1 MKRREFFKSIGSGAI
16 GSSALLAACTGKG
29 NGNDGNAAEPP
40 KDKMTMREN
49 PNTHDRVSLLGY
61 GMMRLPVEGG
71 GSGRENPEAGIDQEM
86 VNRQVDYAIDHGV
99 NYFDTSPAYCQGRSE
114 HATGIALSR
123 HPRDKYFIATKMSNF
138 APQSWPR
145 EASIEMFENSLKEL
159 QVDYIDYLLMHGI
172 GMGAQDSK
180 GQYLDGMEA
189 FNARYIDNGIL
200 DWLVE
205 QKKKGRIRNLGFSYH
220 GDVKVFDMLLKR
232 HDEGRYHWDFV
243 QIELNYL
250 DWEYAN
256 EINSNNTDAVYLYGE
271 LHKRGIPAVIMEP
284 LLGGRLANVPDNIVR
299 KMKRRDHESTVAAW
313 AFRFAGTPEGVL
325 TVLSGMTYM
334 EHLVENIRTYAPL
347 HPIDDDEN
355 EFLMDIAHDIYDLNT
370 IPCNECNYCM
380 PCPYGI
386 DIPSIFVHYNKCI
399 KEGNIAKDRQDEEY
413 SRQRRAFLIGY
424 DRSMPRLRQASHCIG
439 CGQCVP
445 HCPQRIDIP
454 REMVKIDKYVEKL
467 KQDGKLDN
475 ITNITE

>member
-1 MKRREFFKSIGSGAI
+1 
-16 GSSALLAACTGKG
+16 
-29 NGNDGNAAEPP
+29 
-40 KDKMTMREN
+40 MTMREN

-220 GDVKVFDMLLKR
+220 GDVKVFDMLLKW

-413 SRQRRAFLIGY
+413 SRQRRAFLIALSAAHRHPQGNGK
-424 DRSMPRLRQASHCIG
+424 DRQIR
-439 CGQCVP
+439 
-445 HCPQRIDIP
+445 
-454 REMVKIDKYVEKL
+454 RETKAGRKT
-467 KQDGKLDN
+467 G
-475 ITNITE
+475 